1 MPDLDAAAQGGPD
14 GPQGRAEQLAIDPAT
29 LGPEGRALLDRLR
42 FVEAQLQELVN
53 MQALLT
59 KARNA
64 YIADLKLEMVQGRSG
79 LRFADLFSD
88 S

>member
-1 MPDLDAAAQGGPD
+1 
-14 GPQGRAEQLAIDPAT
+14 
-29 LGPEGRALLDRLR
+29 
-42 FVEAQLQELVN
+42 

-79 LRFADLFSD
+79 MRFSDLFSD
-88 S
+88 N

>member
-1 MPDLDAAAQGGPD
+1 MDAPAPSESSAV
-14 GPQGRAEQLAIDPAT
+14 GRPAENVSFDPAT
-29 LGPEGRALLDRLR
+29 LGPEGRALYDRLR
-42 FVEAQLQELVN
+42 FVEGRLQELAN

-79 LRFADLFSD
+79 LRFSDLFSD
-88 S
+88 N

>member
-1 MPDLDAAAQGGPD
+1 MPELDPAPGQPD
-14 GPQGRAEQLAIDPAT
+14 APTGRSDAVTFDPAT
-29 LGPEGRALLDRLR
+29 LGPEGRALHDRLR

-79 LRFADLFSD
+79 LRFSDLFSD